1 MDLHEQ
7 LGAFERSDDRIDMR
21 FERHYPRSIETVW
34 SALTDPVRLNDWMG
48 AAHVEPRVGGRY
60 ELMLDG
66 ANPMTGRI
74 LIWEPPHVL
83 EFAWSNAHAPESTV
97 RYELSRDGDGV
108 RLVFTHR
115 GAVRESR
122 AHAARLAPVL
132 RASRRLARRDGGAP
146 VVPQLA
152 RTSGD
157 LLGAISNGRR
167 AAGSV
172 TAEAS
177 AARATAI

>member
-83 EFAWSNAHAPESTV
+83 ESPRYATNCRGTATASGWSSPIGA
-97 RYELSRDGDGV
+97 RRSRI
-108 RLVFTHR
+108 
-115 GAVRESR
+115 
-122 AHAARLAPVL
+122 ARSCCPAGTCSSSVSPPCS
-132 RASRRLARRDGGAP
+132 SRR
-146 VVPQLA
+146 
-152 RTSGD
+152 
-157 LLGAISNGRR
+157 RR
-167 AAGSV
+167 AGRTTAGANFRRSTWCNIKW
-172 TAEAS
+172 TA
-177 AARATAI
+177 RGWIRDR